1 MNKKIIF
8 LFAFFLS
15 IIEVWAQE
23 EKKTYTLFEIVGIAR
38 TQSIA
43 SLQAA
48 TTRENRYW
56 SFRQFQAQYYPELGF
71 DGTLPN
77 YTKSVIDVPQPDGSF
92 DFLPVYRNN
101 SNVNF
106 RLRQNIGLTGGQV
119 FINSSVARADN
130 FADDETIYSGNP
142 VEVGFIQPLF
152 SFNSLYW
159 DKKIEPLR
167 YEESQR
173 QYVEDLENI
182 SVNVT
187 RSFFDLILA
196 QISHQTARKN
206 LANNDTI
213 YQIAEGRY
221 NLGKIGEDQLL
232 QLELSVM
239 NARQEVEQ
247 SRLNLQTY
255 SLRLR
260 SFAGMN
266 VREDLQ
272 LLLPE
277 DIPDFPVNEDL
288 ALEEAMKNRQESVA
302 FRRRMLEAD
311 MEIARA
317 KGDAGLNMDFFGKFG
332 LTNRS
337 QTITDIY
344 HQPENQQVVSLGFEI
359 PIVDWGRRK
368 SSVKTAE
375 ANQKLVQ
382 YTVTMEEINFQES
395 VLTQVRQIKM
405 LRESIKISGKA
416 NEIADKRYEIAK
428 QRYLIGKIGVTDLS
442 IAMREKDEAQRNY
455 IQSLRD
461 FWIAYYNLRVLTLY
475 DFEENVPIVEPL
487 TDFR

>member
-1 MNKKIIF
+1 
-8 LFAFFLS
+8 
-15 IIEVWAQE
+15 
-23 EKKTYTLFEIVGIAR
+23 
-38 TQSIA
+38 
-43 SLQAA
+43 A

-101 SNVNF
+101 SNVHF

-213 YQIAEGRY
+213 YQI
-221 NLGKIGEDQLL
+221 
-232 QLELSVM
+232 
-239 NARQEVEQ
+239 
-247 SRLNLQTY
+247 
-255 SLRLR
+255 
-260 SFAGMN
+260 
-266 VREDLQ
+266 
-272 LLLPE
+272 
-277 DIPDFPVNEDL
+277 
-288 ALEEAMKNRQESVA
+288 
-302 FRRRMLEAD
+302 
-311 MEIARA
+311 
-317 KGDAGLNMDFFGKFG
+317 
-332 LTNRS
+332 
-337 QTITDIY
+337 
-344 HQPENQQVVSLGFEI
+344 
-359 PIVDWGRRK
+359 
-368 SSVKTAE
+368 
-375 ANQKLVQ
+375 
-382 YTVTMEEINFQES
+382 
-395 VLTQVRQIKM
+395 
-405 LRESIKISGKA
+405 
-416 NEIADKRYEIAK
+416 
-428 QRYLIGKIGVTDLS
+428 
-442 IAMREKDEAQRNY
+442 
-455 IQSLRD
+455 
-461 FWIAYYNLRVLTLY
+461 
-475 DFEENVPIVEPL
+475 
-487 TDFR
+487 